1 MDIGIYS
8 RGNYFMMIKLSY
20 IFKFGKKF
28 KKKLLWK
35 EIVIFIYVI

>member
-20 IFKFGKKF
+20 IFKFGKS

-35 EIVIFIYVI
+35 EIVIFVYVI